1 MGTKTR
7 SGSRDG
13 ASDCKGHSFGGEYLE
28 LTPHERIMPA
38 IPTFA
43 VRYQVPSPNSC
54 LVCVWHIMRDSVFI
68 VPRLKGRET
77 IFNRRRHT
85 CGFQYDL

>member
-43 VRYQVPSPNSC
+43 VRYQVRLPNSC
-54 LVCVWHIMRDSVFI
+54 CITWHIMRDSVHG
-68 VPRLKGRET
+68 PTPQRA
-77 IFNRRRHT
+77 
-85 CGFQYDL
+85 